1 MPRLGRP
8 RSFDR
13 DKALA
18 SAMHLFWALG
28 YEGATLTDL
37 QRVMG
42 GITAPSFYAAF
53 GSKEKLFREAV
64 ELYRKTQ
71 GAPMARTLTEEPTA
85 RASIEGLLR
94 AAADSYSQPG
104 KPRGCL
110 LLLGAINCMP
120 ANKSVQNH
128 LRDQRVLRQK
138 IIHQRLQRGVTE
150 GDMPAG
156 VNLNALAAFYI
167 AVVDGL
173 SIQARDGAPRKAL
186 RATVDCA
193 MAAWDPLVSQR
204 TPDRLPTTPSDT
216 SLTKLRSSR

>member
-1 MPRLGRP
+1 MN
-8 RSFDR
+8 
-13 DKALA
+13 
-18 SAMHLFWALG
+18 LFWARG

-37 QRVMG
+37 QRAMG

-64 ELYRKTQ
+64 ALYSKTD

-85 RASIEGLLR
+85 RASIEGLLC
-94 AAADSYSQPG
+94 AAADSFSQPG

-120 ANKSVQNH
+120 ANQSVQNH
-128 LRDQRVLRQK
+128 MRDQRVPRQK
-138 IIHQRLQRGVTE
+138 LILQRLQRGVTE

-156 VNLNALAAFYI
+156 ANLKALAAFYI

-173 SIQARDGAPRKAL
+173 SIQARDGASRKSL

-193 MAAWDPLVSQR
+193 MAAWNPLVSER
-204 TPDRLPTTPSDT
+204 TPVRLSTPPSGNTTPNDKSPRIVD
-216 SLTKLRSSR
+216 